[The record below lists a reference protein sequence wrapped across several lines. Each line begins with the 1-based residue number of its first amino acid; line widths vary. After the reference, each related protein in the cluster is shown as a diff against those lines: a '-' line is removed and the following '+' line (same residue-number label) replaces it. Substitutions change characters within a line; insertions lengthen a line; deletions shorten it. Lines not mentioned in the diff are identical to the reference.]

1 MRRKNRKQRRF
12 NGKGSIMQRTTSTR
26 RAAMLGVAAAAT
38 AGAANAQSL
47 SDILSGLT
55 NNPNAQT
62 QNQNGDKPADPQAA
76 AAAAPAPVHPG
87 RQELTPLGYALGFTP
102 IRAMLASGDYNGAI
116 NAYRN
121 GAPAAAVQQTVAPVA
136 AEPGA
141 APGAPNEANA
151 APRALFSTSD
161 VFLCN
166 CELGLMNFDNTTF
179 PTSTEHL
186 TMAHDAVTTD
196 QERQSGTRLQRLGRF
211 ANRVLRRGAAFVSGR
226 DEIAI
231 YQQRD
236 YERVLQLNY
245 LALSYLAA
253 GDRRAYNVNRLAI
266 EEQDLA
272 RRNFEEEIGRAQER
286 LTTARNDSTNGSKA
300 ANVTDTFAAEFTEYE
315 RVSGRVPSA
324 YVNPM
329 GFYLSGAIQEIT
341 SVERPA
347 LRGNA
352 RASYQAALE
361 LAGTSPQLTSA
372 IQDMQAPPVPGE
384 RILHV
389 IIGEGFAPAR
399 QALLYG
405 VQLDQQVVPVRIPI
419 FTPTASSIS
428 RIQLSTPRG
437 QPVARLDPV
446 GDVEAMVMRSQQDR
460 MPQMLLG
467 VIASAWRASAEQRFA
482 ADMGG
487 FASAVMQ
494 FKQNFDS
501 PDMRSWSTLPS
512 KFHIARVRLPPNQTQ
527 FRLDSIAGTRVLHQ
541 RPITVPA
548 DLQQCVA
555 YGRVLDGVLTVEQPR
570 RLWIDGGI
578 PEEEG
583 AATP

>member
-1 MRRKNRKQRRF
+1 
-12 NGKGSIMQRTTSTR
+12 MQRTTR

-38 AGAANAQSL
+38 AGTANAQSL

-55 NNPNAQT
+55 NQQNQQN
-62 QNQNGDKPADPQAA
+62 QNQNGDKPADPAA
-76 AAAAPAPVHPG
+76 TGAAQTPARPG
-87 RQELTPLGYALGFTP
+87 RQELAPLGYALGFAP
-102 IRAMLASGDYNGAI
+102 IRAMLSTGDYSNAI

-121 GAPAAAVQQTVAPVA
+121 GPPAAAIQQTAAPVA
-136 AEPGA
+136 EG
-141 APGAPNEANA
+141 APGAPTEANA

-186 TMAHDAVTTD
+186 TAAHDAVTTD

-211 ANRVLRRGAAFVSGR
+211 VNRIARRGAAFVSGR

-231 YQQRD
+231 YTQRD

-272 RRNFEEEIGRAQER
+272 RRSFEEEIGQAQER

-300 ANVTDTFAAEFTEYE
+300 ANVTDTFQAEFTEYE
-315 RVSGRVPSA
+315 RISGRVPSA

-341 SVERPA
+341 SIERPA

-352 RASYQAALE
+352 RASYQAALD
-361 LAGTSPQLTSA
+361 LVGTSPQLTSA
-372 IQDMQAPPVPGE
+372 IQAMQAPPTPGD
-384 RILHV
+384 RILHI
-389 IIGEGFAPAR
+389 IIGEGFAPSR

-419 FTPTASSIS
+419 FTPNASSIT
-428 RIQLSTPRG
+428 RLQLSSTRG
-437 QPVARLDPV
+437 QPIARLDSV

-482 ADMGG
+482 ADMGA
-487 FASAVMQ
+487 FASAVMT

-512 KFHIARVRLPPNQTQ
+512 KFHIARVRLPVGQTQ
-527 FRLDSIAGTRVLHQ
+527 FRLDSVAGTRVIHQ
-541 RPITVPA
+541 RPINVPA

>member
-1 MRRKNRKQRRF
+1 
-12 NGKGSIMQRTTSTR
+12 MQRTTR
-26 RAAMLGVAAAAT
+26 RAAMLGAAAAVT
-38 AGAANAQSL
+38 SGAANAQSL
-47 SDILSGLT
+47 SDIFTGLT
-55 NNPNAQT
+55 NQQSQ
-62 QNQNGDKPADPQAA
+62 QNQNQNNPAASAA
-76 AAAAPAPVHPG
+76 AQTPLRPG
-87 RQELTPLGYALGFTP
+87 RQELAPLGYALGFAP
-102 IRAMLASGDYNGAI
+102 IRALLTSGDYTDAI
-116 NAYRN
+116 DAYRN
-121 GAPAAAVQQTVAPVA
+121 GPPAAAIQQTAVTGSDGGPDAQSDV
-136 AEPGA
+136 
-141 APGAPNEANA
+141 NA

-166 CELGLMNFDNTTF
+166 CELGLMNFDNATF
-179 PTSTEHL
+179 PVSTEHFGA
-186 TMAHDAVTTD
+186 AHDAVTTD
-196 QERQSGTRLQRLGRF
+196 QERESGTRLQRLRRF
-211 ANRVLRRGAAFVSGR
+211 ANRIARRGAAFVTGR
-226 DEIAI
+226 DELAI
-231 YQQRD
+231 YTQRD

-272 RRNFEEEIGRAQER
+272 RRTFEEEIGRAQER

-300 ANVTDTFAAEFTEYE
+300 ASVTDTFRSEFNEYE
-315 RVSGRVPSA
+315 HVSGRVPSA

-341 SVERPA
+341 SIERPA

-352 RASYQAALE
+352 RASYEAALE
-361 LAGTSPQLTSA
+361 LVGTSPQLTSA
-372 IQDMQAPPVPGE
+372 IQAMQAPPQSGE
-384 RILHV
+384 RILHI
-389 IIGEGFAPAR
+389 IIGEGFAPSR

-419 FTPTASSIS
+419 FTPNASNVT
-428 RIQLSTPRG
+428 RLQLSTPRG
-437 QPVARLDPV
+437 QPISRLDAV

-467 VIASAWRASAEQRFA
+467 VIASAWRASTEQRFA
-482 ADMGG
+482 ADMGD
-487 FASAVMQ
+487 FASAAMQ

-512 KFHIARVRLPPNQTQ
+512 KFHIARVRLPPGQTQ
-527 FRLDSIAGTRVLHQ
+527 FRLDSMAGSRVVHQ
-541 RPITVPA
+541 SPINVAA

-583 AATP
+583 APTP

>member
-1 MRRKNRKQRRF
+1 
-12 NGKGSIMQRTTSTR
+12 
-26 RAAMLGVAAAAT
+26 MLGAAAAVT
-38 AGAANAQSL
+38 AGSAHAQTL
-47 SDILSGLT
+47 GDLITGLT
-55 NNPNAQT
+55 NQPNRTPTEGA
-62 QNQNGDKPADPQAA
+62 KPETPQA
-76 AAAAPAPVHPG
+76 PQTPVQAG
-87 RQELTPLGYALGFTP
+87 RQELTPLGYALGFAP
-102 IRAMLASGDYNGAI
+102 IRAMLMGGDYTSAI

-121 GAPAAAVQQTVAPVA
+121 GPPAAAIQTVAP
-136 AEPGA
+136 AEGSTPS
-141 APGAPNEANA
+141 EANA
-151 APRALFSTSD
+151 PPRTLFSTSD

-166 CELGLMNFDNTTF
+166 CELGLMNFDNTTY

-186 TMAHDAVTTD
+186 TAAHDSVTAD
-196 QERQSGTRLQRLGRF
+196 QERESGTRLERLRRF
-211 ANRVLRRGAAFVSGR
+211 ASRTLRRSAAFVTGR
-226 DEIAI
+226 DELAI

-245 LALSYLAA
+245 LSLSYLSA

-286 LTTARNDSTNGSKA
+286 LGTARNDATNGSKA
-300 ANVTDTFAAEFTEYE
+300 ATVTDTFASEFNEYQGI
-315 RVSGRVPSA
+315 SGRVPSA

-352 RASYQAALE
+352 RASYQAALD
-361 LAGTSPQLTSA
+361 LVGNSPQLTSA
-372 IQDMQAPPVPGE
+372 IQAMQAPPQPGE
-384 RILHV
+384 RILHIV
-389 IIGEGFAPAR
+389 IGEGFAPAR

-405 VQLDQQVVPVRIPI
+405 VQLDAQVVPVRIPI
-419 FTPTASSIS
+419 FTPTTSSIT
-428 RIQLSTPRG
+428 RLQLASARG
-437 QPVARLDPV
+437 QPISRLDPV
-446 GDVEAMVMRSQQDR
+446 GDIEAMVMRSQQDR

-482 ADMGG
+482 ADMGA
-487 FASAVMQ
+487 FASAAMQ

-512 KFHIARVRLPPNQTQ
+512 KFHIARVSLPAGQTS
-527 FRLDSIAGTRVLHQ
+527 FRLQSLAGARVLHNST
-541 RPITVPA
+541 INVPA

-555 YGRVLDGVLTVEQPR
+555 YGRVMDGVLSIEQPR

-578 PEEEG
+578 PEEE
-583 AATP
+583 ATTP